1 MKSNFFN
8 KVASMKTL
16 LLMRHAKSSWK
27 DTGLADFERPLKKRG
42 KKDSARVA
50 KLLAKKDLVPQLI
63 LCSSAKRAHQTAEI
77 LIDECDFQGEIE
89 YLDSFYM
96 AEPGIFYD
104 ILKSLPDVDS
114 VMLIGHNPGLE
125 TLLQLMNRQIASLPT
140 GALAYLSL
148 QIDSW
153 QDLDEDTPAELV
165 EFWRPR
171 DLK

>member
-1 MKSNFFN
+1 
-8 KVASMKTL
+8 MKTL

-27 DTGLADFERPLKKRG
+27 DTGLADYERPLKKRG

-50 KLLAKKDLVPQLI
+50 KHLAKKDLVPQLI
-63 LCSSAKRAHQTAEI
+63 LCSSAKRARQTAKI
-77 LIDECDFQGEIE
+77 LMDECDYQVDIE

-96 AEPGIFYD
+96 AEPGIFYET
-104 ILKSLPDVDS
+104 LKTVPDVHS

-125 TLLQLMNRQIASLPT
+125 TLLQLLNRKIASLPT
-140 GALAYLSL
+140 AALACLSL

-153 QDLDEDTPAELV
+153 QDLDEDTTAELV
-165 EFWRPR
+165 EFWLPR

>member
-1 MKSNFFN
+1 
-8 KVASMKTL
+8 MKTL

-27 DTGLADFERPLKKRG
+27 DTSLADYERPLKKRG
-42 KKDSARVA
+42 KKDSTRVA
-50 KLLAKKDLVPQLI
+50 KLLAKKDLIPQLI
-63 LCSSAKRAHQTAEI
+63 LCSSAKRARQTAKI
-77 LIDECDFQGEIE
+77 LIDECDFHGDIE

-104 ILKSLPDVDS
+104 ALKMGPDVES

-140 GALAYLSL
+140 AALAYLSL

-153 QDLDEDTPAELV
+153 GDLDEDTSAELV